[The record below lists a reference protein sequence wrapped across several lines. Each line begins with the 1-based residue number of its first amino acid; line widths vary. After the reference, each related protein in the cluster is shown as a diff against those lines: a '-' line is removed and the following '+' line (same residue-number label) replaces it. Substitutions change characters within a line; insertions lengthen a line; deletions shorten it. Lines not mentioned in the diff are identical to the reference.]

1 MSAVMSTVRGP
12 AIAELEAETAVQRAT
27 GSEIATVASALLL
40 LMVGEVLGS
49 KPRILFE
56 RYFSVDEMWAKF
68 LESDPSIW
76 HSLVTLKHSPDQTPP
91 LYHLVI
97 RAFWCLW
104 GGSPETAFRVPSF
117 ITIWIA
123 LVLTYTVLRRSF
135 AVLPSLV
142 AVLALWSYGP
152 IVMYAFFA
160 RPYALLLASTAGFC
174 LIYGDER
181 TDGSWAVVTA
191 GAAALVCS
199 SHYFGIF
206 GLASIVFVDVIT
218 RPAAPSQKLKR
229 LLPVTAGPI
238 ALLLILP
245 FIRATTSGYP
255 VASYLPSYLPPL
267 TLSFVFRQI
276 VGGAIGG
283 FFGSAITLALVLEFA
298 WGVSELIRRCGYEK
312 NPPTEPLRLSQPTIL
327 LSALLLIPLVLV
339 LFSVVTDNYLLD
351 RYMITGLLGTTPLMA
366 MIASRSS
373 KRVLVYVLAFF
384 TFVGALRVHGFGLQQ
399 EYWQLDRER
408 LIRKVNAL
416 NDRVPIV
423 AYAKNEAYLIYSYAP
438 LVRPRLFIADF
449 SSSHMRDL
457 SRGILVDGEIAS
469 RWSAAD
475 PALPKLVNLN
485 ELRRMGDF
493 HLVDASDVW
502 VLAHPIGLSSDER
515 DAYTAK
521 VLSLRRL
528 AKTNTGGIDSL
539 YEAEGN

>member
-1 MSAVMSTVRGP
+1 MSAVMSPVREP
-12 AIAELEAETAVQRAT
+12 TAAELEVETTVQRAT
-27 GSEIATVASALLL
+27 GSEILTVAGAFLL
-40 LMVGEVLGS
+40 LMVVEALGS

-91 LYHLVI
+91 LYHLVV
-97 RAFWCLW
+97 RAFWRLW

-135 AVLPSLV
+135 AILPSLV

-181 TDGSWAVVTA
+181 TDGSRAVVTA

-199 SHYFGIF
+199 SHYFVIF

-218 RPAAPSQKLKR
+218 RPATPSQKLKR

-255 VASYLPSYLPPL
+255 VASYLPPL
-267 TLSFVFRQI
+267 TLSFAFQQI
-276 VGGAIGG
+276 VGGPVVG
-283 FFGSAITLALVLEFA
+283 FFGSAITFALVLEFA
-298 WGVSELIRRCGYEK
+298 WRASELVRRCSYEK
-312 NPPTEPLRLSQPTIL
+312 NPPAEPLHLSQPTIL
-327 LSALLLIPLVLV
+327 LSALLLVPLVLV

-373 KRVLVYVLAFF
+373 KRVLVYVSAFF
-384 TFVGALRVHGFGLQQ
+384 TLVGAVRVHGFGLQQ
-399 EYWQLDRER
+399 EYWQMDRER
-408 LIRKVNAL
+408 LIRQVNTL

-423 AYAKNEAYLIYSYAP
+423 AYSKNEAYLIYSYAP

-475 PALPKLVNLN
+475 PALPKLVNLS
-485 ELRRMGDF
+485 ELRQIGEF

-515 DAYTAK
+515 EAYTAK

-528 AKTNTGGIDSL
+528 AKTKTGEIDSL

>member
-1 MSAVMSTVRGP
+1 MSAVMSTVRGG
-12 AIAELEAETAVQRAT
+12 AATAEHEAETAVQRAT
-27 GSEIATVASALLL
+27 GGEILTVASAFLL
-40 LMVGEVLGS
+40 LMVVETLGS

-76 HSLVTLKHSPDQTPP
+76 HSLMTLKHSPDQTPP
-91 LYHLVI
+91 LYHLVL
-97 RAFWCLW
+97 RAFWRLW

-123 LVLTYTVLRRSF
+123 LVLTYAVLRRSF
-135 AVLPSLV
+135 AILPSLV
-142 AVLALWSYGP
+142 AVLALWSYGS

-181 TDGSWAVVTA
+181 NDGIRAVGTA

-206 GLASIVFVDVIT
+206 GLASIVFVDFIT
-218 RPAAPSQKLKR
+218 RPATLSQKLKR
-229 LLPVTAGPI
+229 LLPVTSGPI

-255 VASYLPSYLPPL
+255 VASYLPPL
-267 TLSFVFRQI
+267 TLSFAFQQI
-276 VGGAIGG
+276 VGGPIVG
-283 FFGSAITLALVLEFA
+283 FLGSAIMLALVLELA
-298 WGVSELIRRCGYEK
+298 WGASELIRRSSYEK
-312 NPPTEPLRLSQPTIL
+312 NPPAEPFRLSQPTIL
-327 LSALLLIPLVLV
+327 LSALLLVPLVLV
-339 LFSVVTDNYLLD
+339 IFSLVTDNYLLD

-384 TFVGALRVHGFGLQQ
+384 TLLGALRVHWFGLQQ
-399 EYWQLDRER
+399 EYWQMDRER
-408 LIRKVNAL
+408 LVRGVDAL
-416 NDRVPIV
+416 TDRAPIV

-449 SSSHMRDL
+449 SSNHMRDL
-457 SRGILVDGEIAS
+457 SRGILVDGEIAA

-475 PALPKLVNLN
+475 PALPKLVNFN
-485 ELRRMGDF
+485 ELRRMGEF
-493 HLVDASDVW
+493 HLVNASDVR
-502 VLAHPIGLSSDER
+502 VVAHPIGRSSDER

-528 AKTNTGGIDSL
+528 GKKTGGIDSL
-539 YEAEGN
+539 YEAEEN